1 MMTIKNAK
9 YLILFLTIAL
19 AIFPVHAQTVNIKI
33 IETSDVHGAL
43 LPYDLTNDTST
54 TASLAHV
61 HAYVVSQKIQ
71 RDQEIILLDNGDLI
85 QGDPMSYYYNFVN
98 TKGTH
103 IFADALNFMG
113 YDAAT
118 IGNHDIETGHEVY
131 DKFCQEIK
139 FPWLAANAV
148 NKKTDEPYFEPYTI
162 IERKG
167 VRIAVLG
174 LTTPGVPNWLP
185 EKLWSGIRFDDMIES
200 ARMWVE
206 IIKEKE
212 KPDLL
217 IGLFHS
223 GVDYTYGGETADTYR
238 NENAAQLVAEQVP
251 GFDVVFVGHDHAGWN
266 YFVKNSLGEDVLILG
281 PLSKAKTVAVANISM
296 EFNNESEAWEK
307 KEVSGEIV
315 EMKDLR
321 PDQTFVL
328 NYLLPLNQVK
338 DYVNK
343 PLGQISKT
351 ISSRESVFGPSE
363 FVDLIHKIQLDIT
376 GADISFTSPLTF
388 NTTID
393 EGWVYIKD
401 FFRIYHYENYLY
413 TMALY
418 GQEIKDYLEFSYGN
432 WMNEMKDE
440 NDHLIRFS
448 KDENGEI
455 KFSARYNT
463 PETEERFYNYSSAAG
478 INYTV
483 DVSKP
488 AGDRINITGLINGEL
503 FELDNTYTV
512 AINSYRGSGGG
523 GHLTRGAGIPKE
535 ELSNIIM
542 ASTEKDFRH
551 YMTSWIE
558 EKKTINPEIIS
569 TWRVLPESWWEKGRE
584 KDYKLLFGTE
594 APVLEKQ
601 SIEFDYK

>member
-131 DKFCQEIK
+131 DKFRQEIK

>member
-1 MMTIKNAK
+1 MLTK
-9 YLILFLTIAL
+9 ILFSFLFFVLTNAL
-19 AIFPVHAQTVNIKI
+19 PLSFIFSQTVNIKI
-33 IETSDVHGAL
+33 IETSDVHGAQ
-43 LPYDLTNDTST
+43 LPYDLTSDLQTTS
-54 TASLAHV
+54 SLAQV
-61 HAYVVSQKIQ
+61 QSYVVSQRARQ
-71 RDQEIILLDNGDLI
+71 DQEVILLDNGDLI
-85 QGDPMSYYYNFVN
+85 QGDPMSYYYNFED
-98 TKGTH
+98 TTDTH

-118 IGNHDIETGHEVY
+118 IGNHDIETGYSLY
-131 DKFCQEIK
+131 DKFRREINL
-139 FPWLAANAV
+139 PWLAANAFRI
-148 NKKTDEPYFEPYTI
+148 NTMEPYFEPYTI
-162 IERKG
+162 IERRG

-174 LTTPGVPNWLP
+174 LTTPGIPNWLP

-212 KPDLL
+212 KPDLF

-223 GVDYTYGGETADTYR
+223 GVDYTYGGETAETYR
-238 NENAAQLVAEQVP
+238 NENAAQLVAEKIP

-266 YFVKNSLGEDVLILG
+266 FKVENEDGDSVLILG
-281 PLSKAKTVAVANISM
+281 PLLKARTIAVANIQMTFDSATGKWGKTI
-296 EFNNESEAWEK
+296 SA
-307 KEVSGEIV
+307 GEIV
-315 EMKDLR
+315 EIKDYS
-321 PDQTFVL
+321 PDETFI
-328 NYLLPLNQVK
+328 NRYKQPLAEVK
-338 DYVNK
+338 KYVNK

-351 ISSRESVFGPSE
+351 INSRESMFGPSE
-363 FVDLIHKIQLDIT
+363 FVDLVHRIQLDIT

-388 NTTID
+388 NTTIN
-393 EGWVYIKD
+393 EGWIYVKD

-413 TMALY
+413 TIALS
-418 GQEIKDYLEFSYGN
+418 GQEIKDYHEYSYGN
-432 WMNEMKDE
+432 WFNEMEDE
-440 NDHLIRFS
+440 NDHLILFA
-448 KDENGEI
+448 KEENGKI
-455 KFSARYNT
+455 KFSSRYNT

-488 AGDRINITGLINGEL
+488 IGDRINITGLINGRL

-535 ELSNIIM
+535 ELTGIIIT
-542 ASTEKDFRH
+542 STEKDFRY

-558 EKKTINPEIIS
+558 KKKTVTPEIIS
-569 TWRVLPESWWEKGRE
+569 TWSVVPEGWWEKGRE

-594 APVLEKQ
+594 APALEKQ
-601 SIEFDYK
+601 QVEFDYK